1 VPIASRAEV
10 GSKAA
15 SRAGEVAR
23 ANSDAA
29 YVGLADEI
37 RDLRDRALSFRELAD
52 RLTEDGHTSRRDKPW
67 NPTQVKRV
75 LERIRAR
82 E

>member
-1 VPIASRAEV
+1 MSVWLMRSAIC
-10 GSKAA
+10 
-15 SRAGEVAR
+15 
-23 ANSDAA
+23 
-29 YVGLADEI
+29 
-37 RDLRDRALSFRELAD
+37 DRGLSFREVAD